1 MLFRKMLVQDAKK
14 TFSNVSADLLAIPGV
29 EQDYL
34 SVSFILFS
42 LFLSRSLSFK
52 AFSYSDLPELKTCS
66 LEELQDNLSSAE
78 FGRCFIIW
86 GGWFEEV

>member
-52 AFSYSDLPELKTCS
+52 AFSYSDLSELKTCS

-86 GGWFEEV
+86 GGW